1 MEDEEFINPNFIVT
15 QKINQIG
22 KVLNELK
29 EKQSDLLINNLT
41 NSQNATDYVK
51 LELIKQQADQD
62 ARNFSQQIKII
73 QEENKDRV
81 LFIRKPISSLNYQPE
96 NEKKYKKPTIQSQVQ
111 KLENTY
117 KDLYFGSDV
126 ISQCL
131 KEEEESLC
139 LTKRRSNGSVLIHKE
154 VNSYEYVYTNYQTN
168 CLQGIQFNLSNRNL
182 LSNHYSMDIKNQIEY
197 NPLKKSSAILG
208 LNKIFIDENEYLQ
221 VRSIYNL
228 HIIKINEKKNLNF
241 RGVESNFFQDSYG
254 NYKELL
260 DTTQS
265 TFFEEEL
272 YVLAEGNSLFK
283 TTDLGKT
290 NQNFHLKNLK
300 SNIESFDTSYH
311 PSILYLQMTD
321 CIGQFDFRQNNAQ
334 IIHQVPT
341 KKVPL
346 HRIYAL
352 KNLEENYFMV
362 STTQHFKIYDIRCTN
377 YPVFSV
383 MHGSDECPPTIINI
397 YPNKNDNLDDNSE
410 DDDAIETLLMQD
422 GSMGLSKQRGT
433 EKIIVSYSPCKK
445 SDITY
450 MRWNKGSTLLEN
462 LYEKKNQSFGKQ
474 NLYALKNTQ
483 KRDQQKKS
491 YFEDDKSQQ
500 SDDINKYMFSQSKGN
515 ELNFQYLSSKA
526 KRNDISYS
534 NNDESQE
541 IFIEN
546 SGINIQDANN
556 ESISDEGNKN
566 LQKHHILGR
575 ENKGERLC
583 FSQEVKNLFQPKSIL
598 ACSQISDTLKI
609 RGISLAFFDDQEKF
623 ICIQNDSKGGVQ
635 TQIFSRKNDD
645 SLLTSTFVP
654 IKAKGSETNS
664 LVDISKSDPQL
675 NSISDLQVMK
685 LFEQPNFSDNY
696 STKGDL
702 LTEPVRLSKQKKKQ
716 VNMYPYFNFLQ
727 DQVKEVKEQY
737 VEEINKLI
745 NVQKEKKQ
753 NFQQQ
758 QTSKPSIQ
766 NLVNSQLSAINV
778 AETVSNDQIKETI
791 MEQNNLLSVYHDK
804 YSYPEFRKNIKYNS
818 KNVITNK
825 IIQVLGDYWD

>member
-41 NSQNATDYVK
+41 NSQNASDYVK

-62 ARNFSQQIKII
+62 VRNFSQQIQII

-81 LFIRKPISSLNYQPE
+81 LFIRKPISSFNYQPE
-96 NEKKYKKPTIQSQVQ
+96 NEKKYKQPTIQCQVQ

-117 KDLYFGSDV
+117 KDLYFGSDL
-126 ISQCL
+126 ISECL
-131 KEEEESLC
+131 KEEQESLP
-139 LTKRRSNGSVLIHKE
+139 LTKRRSNGSVLIQKDA
-154 VNSYEYVYTNYQTN
+154 NSYEYVYTNYQTN
-168 CLQGIQFNLSNRNL
+168 CLQGVQFNLNRNL
-182 LSNHYSMDIKNQIEY
+182 LSNHYSIDITNQIEY

-208 LNKIFIDENEYLQ
+208 LNKILIDENEYLQ

-228 HIIKINEKKNLNF
+228 HFLKMNDKKKLSF
-241 RGVESNFFQDSYG
+241 KGVESNFFQDFDG
-254 NYKELL
+254 NSKELL
-260 DTTQS
+260 DSAQS

-290 NQNFHLKNLK
+290 NQHFHLKNLK
-300 SNIESFDTSYH
+300 SNIESIDTSYH

-321 CIGQFDFRQNNAQ
+321 CIGQFDFRQNNPR

-397 YPNKNDNLDDNSE
+397 YPNKNDNLEDNSE
-410 DDDAIETLLMQD
+410 EDDAVETLLMQD
-422 GSMGLSKQRGT
+422 GSMRLSKQRGT
-433 EKIIVSYSPCKK
+433 EKIIVSYSPYKK

-450 MRWNKGSTLLEN
+450 MRWNKGSTLLES
-462 LYEKKNQSFGKQ
+462 LYEKKSQAYDQQ
-474 NLYALKNTQ
+474 NLYTPKNSQ
-483 KRDQQKKS
+483 KRDLQKNN
-491 YFEDDKSQQ
+491 YFKDEKSQY
-500 SDDINKYMFSQSKGN
+500 SDDNNKYMFSQSKGSDF
-515 ELNFQYLSSKA
+515 NFQYLSQKER
-526 KRNDISYS
+526 KGYDNSYS
-534 NNDESQE
+534 NNDESLGSYKE
-541 IFIEN
+541 S
-546 SGINIQDANN
+546 SGINIKDNN
-556 ESISDEGNKN
+556 NDSISEEGNKN

-598 ACSQISDTLKI
+598 ASSQISDTLKI
-609 RGISLAFFDDQEKF
+609 RGVSIAFFDDQEKF

-635 TQIFSRKNDD
+635 TQIFSKRSDD
-645 SLLTSTFVP
+645 SPLTSTFVP
-654 IKAKGSETNS
+654 IKAKSSQTSS

-685 LFEQPNFSDNY
+685 LFELPDISDNY

-702 LTEPVRLSKQKKKQ
+702 ITEPVRLSKQKKKQ

-727 DQVKEVKEQY
+727 DQVKTIKEQN
-737 VEEINKLI
+737 VEEINRFI
-745 NVQKEKKQ
+745 NIQKEKKQ
-753 NFQQQ
+753 KFQQQ
-758 QTSKPSIQ
+758 QSAKSGIET
-766 NLVNSQLSAINV
+766 LVNSQLSAINV

-804 YSYPEFRKNIKYNS
+804 YSYPEFRKNMKYNT

-825 IIQVLGDYWD
+825 IIEVLGDYWD

>member
-29 EKQSDLLINNLT
+29 EKQSELLINNLT
-41 NSQNATDYVK
+41 NSSNASDYVK

-62 ARNFSQQIKII
+62 VRNFSQQIKII

-81 LFIRKPISSLNYQPE
+81 LFIRKPVSSLNYQPE
-96 NEKKYKKPTIQSQVQ
+96 NEKKYKKPTIQCQLQ

-117 KDLYFGSDV
+117 KDVYFGSDV
-126 ISQCL
+126 ISECL
-131 KEEEESLC
+131 KEEEESLP
-139 LTKRRSNGSVLIHKE
+139 LTKRRSNGSVLIQKDA
-154 VNSYEYVYTNYQTN
+154 NDYEYVYTNYQTN
-168 CLQGIQFNLSNRNL
+168 CLQGIQFNLNRNL
-182 LSNHYSMDIKNQIEY
+182 LSNHYSIDIKNQIEY

-208 LNKIFIDENEYLQ
+208 LNKILIDEHEYLQ

-228 HIIKINEKKNLNF
+228 HFLKINEKKNLVF
-241 RGVESNFFQDSYG
+241 RGIESNFFQDSEG
-254 NYKELL
+254 NCKELL

-283 TTDLGKT
+283 TTNLGKT
-290 NQNFHLKNLK
+290 NQYFHLKNLK

-321 CIGQFDFRQNNAQ
+321 CIGQFDFRQKNAQ

-377 YPVFSV
+377 YPVFTV
-383 MHGSDECPPTIINI
+383 MHGSDECPPTIVNI
-397 YPNKNDNLDDNSE
+397 YPNKNDNLEDNSE

-422 GSMGLSKQRGT
+422 GSMRLSKQRGT
-433 EKIIVSYSPCKK
+433 EKIIISYSPYKK

-450 MRWNKGSTLLEN
+450 MRWNKGSTLLES
-462 LYEKKNQSFGKQ
+462 LYEKKNQAAYDQQ
-474 NLYALKNTQ
+474 NAFTPKNSQ
-483 KRDQQKKS
+483 KRNSQKNN
-491 YFEDDKSQQ
+491 YFDDEKSQQ
-500 SDDINKYMFSQSKGN
+500 SDDNMFSQN
-515 ELNFQYLSSKA
+515 LNFQYLSSKP
-526 KRNDISYS
+526 KKGKDNSYS
-534 NNDESQE
+534 NNHESYE
-541 IFIEN
+541 EN
-546 SGINIQDANN
+546 SSIHQQDANN
-556 ESISDEGNKN
+556 ESVSDEGNKN

-598 ACSQISDTLKI
+598 ASSQISDTLKI
-609 RGISLAFFDDQEKF
+609 RGISIAFFDDQEKF

-635 TQIFSRKNDD
+635 TQIFSKKNDD
-645 SLLTSTFVP
+645 SLLTSAFVP
-654 IKAKGSETNS
+654 IKATSSSTSS
-664 LVDISKSDPQL
+664 LVDISKNDPQL

-685 LFEQPNFSDNY
+685 LFEQPDFSDNY

-727 DQVKEVKEQY
+727 DQVKTIKEQN
-737 VEEINKLI
+737 VEEITKFI
-745 NVQKEKKQ
+745 NIQKEKKQ
-753 NFQQQ
+753 KFQQSQ
-758 QTSKPSIQ
+758 IISKPGIEA
-766 NLVNSQLSAINV
+766 LVNSQLSAINV

-804 YSYPEFRKNIKYNS
+804 YSYPEFRKNMKYNTQ
-818 KNVITNK
+818 NVITDK